1 MHLNK
6 YLVWILLSLGVIAHL
21 PLVIAQLSFMWG
33 SETFQYFPFAIV
45 AAGAVLYV
53 RWGELS
59 KILFIPS
66 NTENDLVSLRPNG
79 YVLAIALTLN
89 LIILA
94 LAIISSFSWLGWI
107 NLILFLVIFVYCV
120 YGWSGLKILF
130 PAALVLLAIRPVP
143 EFLELSLTISMQR
156 FASQISGLLL
166 DAIGILHYRQGVVL
180 VLPEQSFM
188 AEEACSG
195 IRSLFSS
202 ITAILVWGLMNRY
215 HWLRNIFNILQTLFW
230 VVIFNAIRITV
241 VVWVEDSTDFSVAT
255 GWQHDVLGLVIF
267 FLIFATT
274 LSTNQLL
281 GVFLRL
287 PEDLNDEPDFAQSTT
302 IATPS
307 GFKPIIDQL
316 NWYGAPAAGIVWC
329 CLFGLLALVS
339 LRLTYMAMSYQYD
352 SIATERELVEPI
364 SEFLP
369 EQISEWRTVSFKH
382 EHRSE
387 NHNMG
392 SDSYIWTLVNRN
404 NKSVLLSVDGVF
416 DDYHELA
423 VCYSNLGW
431 DVSMHQTYGKG
442 GEKSERPAA
451 DMLNVQDIQD
461 LEIGALNLTKLDL
474 TKLTGE
480 SGQVLFTAVDRNG
493 KTVVP
498 PPAKTSDILMLL
510 QEKAIGTFR
519 ALMGKQ
525 SYAGSR
531 EAFLV
536 PPVSTIQMVYQPNSA
551 VTEED
556 AAEIRSLFLKVRE
569 ILRASPR
576 FSRL

>member
-6 YLVWILLSLGVIAHL
+6 YLIWILLSLGVIAHL

-53 RWGELS
+53 RWEELS
-59 KILFIPS
+59 QKLFKPS
-66 NTENDLVSLRPNG
+66 NAESDLASFRPNG
-79 YVLAIALTLN
+79 FVLAIAMILN
-89 LIILA
+89 VSILA

-107 NLILFLVIFVYCV
+107 SFILFLVNFVYGV

-241 VVWVEDSTDFSVAT
+241 VVWVEDRTDFSVAT

-287 PEDLNDEPDFAQSTT
+287 PEDADDEPDFAQTS
-302 IATPS
+302 TPS
-307 GFKPIIDQL
+307 GFKSIIDQL
-316 NWYGAPAAGIVWC
+316 NWYGSPAVGIVWC

-339 LRLTYMAMSYQYD
+339 LRLTYLTISFEYD
-352 SIATERELVEPI
+352 SIANERELVEPVK
-364 SEFLP
+364 EFLP

-387 NHNMG
+387 NHTMG
-392 SDSYIWTLVNRN
+392 SDSYIWTLVNKN

-416 DDYHELA
+416 NDYHELA
-423 VCYSNLGW
+423 TCYANLGW
-431 DVSMHQTYGKG
+431 DVSTDQTYGKG
-442 GEKSERPAA
+442 GEESGIAAA
-451 DMLNVQDIQD
+451 DILDVKD
-461 LEIGALNLTKLDL
+461 LENSELNLTKLDL
-474 TKLTGE
+474 MKHTGE

-531 EAFLV
+531 EAFFL

-569 ILRASPR
+569 ILRSSPR
-576 FSRL
+576 FASQKSS